1 MVVNLQYLKKKYL
14 KNFPGDEKLCNF
26 VLTDVIFGFSEI
38 SEILKK
44 NQKINSVL
52 EIGSG
57 SGILLY
63 ELKTFFPHIN
73 FIGIDPNESGYHS
86 YRQIYESL
94 DKREFKV
101 ENVQIEKFSTKE
113 NFDLIFS
120 INVFEHVRDWKKY
133 IDQTSSLLNDNGM
146 NIIFAPNYDF
156 PYEPH
161 FVIPIIIN
169 KKITKFFFQ
178 RKFKKSE
185 IKDKSGEV
193 NNQISS
199 IKIDITHTNNSLEE
213 EGKKL
218 QPLKDKKIENISK
231 LQKINLEVTNLQEE
245 EERIKDLNNKLLNSI
260 KTINS
265 DLERE
270 KSISYTDDLNVKR
283 IIE

>member
-57 SGILLY
+57 SGILLN

-120 INVFEHVRDWKKY
+120 INVFEHVKDWKKY
-133 IDQTSSLLNDNGM
+133 IHQTSNLLNDNGL

-156 PYEPH
+156 PY
-161 FVIPIIIN
+161 
-169 KKITKFFFQ
+169 
-178 RKFKKSE
+178 
-185 IKDKSGEV
+185 
-193 NNQISS
+193 
-199 IKIDITHTNNSLEE
+199 
-213 EGKKL
+213 
-218 QPLKDKKIENISK
+218 
-231 LQKINLEVTNLQEE
+231 
-245 EERIKDLNNKLLNSI
+245 
-260 KTINS
+260 
-265 DLERE
+265 
-270 KSISYTDDLNVKR
+270 
-283 IIE
+283 